1 MSSKGT
7 ILVVDDEE
15 TLRFSIKEFLDGQG
29 YEVVVAG
36 TCEQALERIHEFL
49 PDLILLDLR
58 LPDVNGLELLEK
70 IK

>member
-15 TLRFSIKEFLDGQG
+15 TLRITIKEFLYEQG

-36 TCEQALERIHEFL
+36 TCEQALERINEFL
-49 PDLILLDLR
+49 PTLYCWI
-58 LPDVNGLELLEK
+58 
-70 IK
+70 